1 MCAARHRGVRWKQ
14 LMSESIFN
22 PSWYRVA
29 DLHPR
34 LRAHARIHRHEYR
47 GDIWYVLQD
56 PLSGQYYR
64 FSPSAYQQQKLEGEV
79 EKLKVGM
86 SINYL
91 VLSFQRDLADA
102 QTLELKAL
110 TEYRISLANLDK
122 VMGVGR
128 EKQNVNVVLESR

>member
-1 MCAARHRGVRWKQ
+1 MICQSDHETSQHVGLINRLVCFRIGVICDRVCVIAVRAVETNYLRTQAYQAARE
-14 LMSESIFN
+14 LAE
-22 PSWYRVA
+22 
-29 DLHPR
+29 
-34 LRAHARIHRHEYR
+34 
-47 GDIWYVLQD
+47 
-56 PLSGQYYR
+56 
-64 FSPSAYQQQKLEGEV
+64 QKLEGEV